1 MRSGSHLDDRNL
13 GQSLQQLGDHL
24 NPLDG
29 WLLHRLVDVVRLD
42 LEHLADELPNLNLQD
57 FDNLLLNLNVGNLG

>member
-1 MRSGSHLDDRNL
+1 MRSGSHLDDPHL
-13 GQSLQQLGDHL
+13 GQSLQHFDDLL

-42 LEHLADELPNLNLQD
+42 LKHLADELPNLNLQD
-57 FDNLLLNLNVGNLG
+57 FDNLLLNHNVGNLD